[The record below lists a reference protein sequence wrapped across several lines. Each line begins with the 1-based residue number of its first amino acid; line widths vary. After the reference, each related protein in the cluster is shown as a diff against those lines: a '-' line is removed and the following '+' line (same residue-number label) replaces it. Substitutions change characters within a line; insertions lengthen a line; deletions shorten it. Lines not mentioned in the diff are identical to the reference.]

1 MCAIVLNFFYPTR
14 HFVLIMLDLHR
25 LEDLTCGTELIK
37 CPSCP
42 YFFFLLRLV
51 PAPMARAPAA
61 PPPPTPSESS
71 MAHGGVG
78 TRAAE
83 LARAWSSPAAA
94 YARQRS
100 SIAAAFARRPKRDG
114 ARHGSLR
121 AAALAHAGVVG
132 DGGEVRKKRVR
143 S

>member
-61 PPPPTPSESS
+61 PPSPPPPPRRRAPWLTAVSARARRSS
-71 MAHGGVG
+71 LGRGARLRRPMRDSGARSRRLSLGGRSA
-78 TRAAE
+78 TE
-83 LARAWSSPAAA
+83 LATAA
-94 YARQRS
+94 YARRRS
-100 SIAAAFARRPKRDG
+100 PTP
-114 ARHGSLR
+114 
-121 AAALAHAGVVG
+121 
-132 DGGEVRKKRVR
+132 E
-143 S
+143 

>member
-1 MCAIVLNFFYPTR
+1 
-14 HFVLIMLDLHR
+14 
-25 LEDLTCGTELIK
+25 
-37 CPSCP
+37 
-42 YFFFLLRLV
+42 
-51 PAPMARAPAA
+51 
-61 PPPPTPSESS
+61 